1 MLKKLL
7 FLTVATVTTLI
18 IMSKQSSVIV
28 LDQFVINNTAE
39 TVWVEQGDVI
49 TRNGR
54 VIYECVNSGEVT
66 LVLNG
71 NYKILT
77 HK

>member
-1 MLKKLL
+1 MFKKLL
-7 FLTVATVTTLI
+7 FLTVTTVTTLI

-28 LDQFVINNTAE
+28 LDQFAINNTAE

-49 TRNGR
+49 TRSGR